1 MNRNENILTI
11 DRLSAGYRNGQSV
24 KTVLSNLNATAM
36 RGELIAVIGR
46 NGSGKSTLLRIITG
60 LQRDYTGNVYIEQT
74 ETVKLSHRQL
84 AKKVGYVSTETVRVP
99 NMSVYDLV
107 ALGRFP
113 HTGWTGRL
121 DSENETCVLKALS
134 DTGMTGMASRYV
146 SELSDGERQRAMIT
160 RTLAQDTSLMVMDE
174 PTAFLDITG
183 KYEIFNLLKK
193 ITGENGKTVIFSTHD
208 LQMAISCADKIWLL
222 HNAALFEG
230 APKDLIL
237 NGVFDKI
244 FDSGNIRYNPGAGTF
259 TFRFQD

>member
-1 MNRNENILTI
+1 MSRNILTI
-11 DRLSAGYRNGQSV
+11 DRLSAGYRNGQSA
-24 KTVLSNLNATAM
+24 KTVLRNLNAKAM
-36 RGELIAVIGR
+36 HGELIAVIGR

-60 LQRDYTGNVYIEQT
+60 LQHDYAGKIYLEQT
-74 ETVKLSHRQL
+74 ETLKLSRRQL
-84 AKKVGYVSTETVRVP
+84 AKKVGYVSTETVRAP

-113 HTGWTGRL
+113 HTGWTGRM
-121 DSENETCVLKALS
+121 DTDDETCVLKALA
-134 DTGMTGMASRYV
+134 DTGMTEMASRYI

-193 ITGENGKTVIFSTHD
+193 ITKENGKTVIFSTHD

-222 HNAALFEG
+222 HNATLFEG
-230 APKDLIL
+230 TPENLIL

-244 FDSGNIRYNPGAGTF
+244 FDAGNIRYDPQAGTF
-259 TFRFQD
+259 TFRFQN